1 MFPCLYI
8 CKASICVQIYLA
20 KSIIIIL
27 MCVKG
32 VVGSFSVWHNF
43 RSENLWSHELP
54 HCNPDSLL
62 KMKSKQFSTVKLCS
76 FMYVIRDVFCGG
88 NNKIE
93 VEMNL
98 RFLLHR
104 YNEMLIFLKW
114 WTHTE
119 ECINSWKT
127 TNIKNV
133 FVCRKLD
140 WQRPHSSLEN
150 RRFGFG
156 QRGVKILPLPAGDAE
171 LEKSVRKCSEGEHWE
186 MLGCAWTQKGKKLCG
201 YLLGWEMPSFLL
213 LLWVWC
219 WVNTAYFQVKNY
231 TLCSL

>member
-150 RRFGFG
+150 RRFGVWTEG
-156 QRGVKILPLPAGDAE
+156 SENLTSSSRRCWIREKCEEMQWRRALRDAGVCLDP
-171 LEKSVRKCSEGEHWE
+171 
-186 MLGCAWTQKGKKLCG
+186 KGKEALWIFTGLRDAKFLAPAVG
-201 YLLGWEMPSFLL
+201 LVLGKYCVFPG
-213 LLWVWC
+213 
-219 WVNTAYFQVKNY
+219 
-231 TLCSL
+231 